1 MIWLHANAQTEQ
13 TFPSEIEAWMWFPY
27 AYRWNLVKYEATHT
41 SSVFDIIWLQSF
53 GKGYL
58 NLTEMEIDIPQ
69 RGAKIGLTPRVFQV
83 LIQPSIPRLAH
94 LFICTLGCI
103 HCSMNGNANHFTLR
117 DVCVEILVEI
127 EFLRA
132 TANWNV
138 MQTVEHCSSLT
149 AEWVER
155 YYFTNPNNSSTVRLT
170 AE

>member
-1 MIWLHANAQTEQ
+1 MLLFHFSVGGTWCDYWHGHSHLRVVLIWWKYGRHARTPRGTCNTVYDKQPVEWLIYSALLQITRVIWLHANAQTEQ

-27 AYRWNLVKYEATHT
+27 AYRWNLVKYEATHA

-103 HCSMNGNANHFTLR
+103 HC
-117 DVCVEILVEI
+117 
-127 EFLRA
+127 
-132 TANWNV
+132 
-138 MQTVEHCSSLT
+138 
-149 AEWVER
+149 
-155 YYFTNPNNSSTVRLT
+155 
-170 AE
+170 